1 MKLKTIPYFF
11 LLTVSIFACTSKVC
25 ERQVSSFDLNK
36 DYEEVLDFSACGL
49 NQVTYHSIHI
59 SGAGEVYGD
68 FLVGEYFKVEGKG
81 HYDTLITAEYYSDR
95 FNFYYS
101 PLGEV
106 DGDLTFKV
114 ILE

>member
-1 MKLKTIPYFF
+1 MKLKIVAYFF
-11 LLTVSIFACTSKVC
+11 LLTFSISACTSKVC

-36 DYEEVLDFSACGL
+36 NYEEELDFSACGL
-49 NQVTYHSIHI
+49 KQVTYHSIRI
-59 SGAGEVYGD
+59 SGEVYGD

-81 HYDTLITAEYYSDR
+81 HYDTLITADYYSDR
-95 FNFYYS
+95 FNFYYN

-106 DGDLTFKV
+106 NGDLTFKV